1 MARGKITPTPGATRL
16 TFDDIKD
23 EAPQWTKLLRQL
35 NTKLGLASLALPAEE
50 REVGLNATAQR
61 ADEAERNMSA
71 ALLNE
76 ANPIRENRQQQLGMA
91 KARERIAEL
100 ERENARLSHL
110 NQSGRFA
117 IGAVPQTLREAVSR
131 AREFARRAELSAARA
146 AEATPSFPD
155 VIAWSGALYSGET
168 RNGRPHGH
176 GVMAF
181 ARGQSVAA
189 AYRGEFADGKR
200 AGLGF
205 GVADGGLVWP
215 GQLNADDACGFGIL
229 EAPDGRRFEGRVEA
243 GASGA
248 PVAEQGWDWSAPEP
262 GRHRAIHHAAAPSL
276 TAPAT
281 E

>member
-76 ANPIRENRQQQLGMA
+76 ANAIRENRQPQLDMA

-100 ERENARLSHL
+100 ERENARLSSL

-117 IGAVPQTLREAVSR
+117 IGDGPETLREAVSR
-131 AREFARRAELSAARA
+131 AREFARRVELSAAQA
-146 AEATPSFPD
+146 AGAAASFPD
-155 VIAWSGALYSGET
+155 LIAWSGALYSGE
-168 RNGRPHGH
+168 RGMDDR
-176 GVMAF
+176 MAM
-181 ARGQSVAA
+181 A
-189 AYRGEFADGKR
+189 
-200 AGLGF
+200 
-205 GVADGGLVWP
+205 
-215 GQLNADDACGFGIL
+215 
-229 EAPDGRRFEGRVEA
+229 
-243 GASGA
+243 
-248 PVAEQGWDWSAPEP
+248 
-262 GRHRAIHHAAAPSL
+262 
-276 TAPAT
+276 
-281 E
+281 